1 MRIDYDSPGEYIDH
15 HLGHWVIGDPDSF
28 FSIHFDTVL
37 FSTILG
43 LTFFLIFFLVARRV
57 TTGTPGPFQNFIET
71 IIDFIDEQVRDS
83 YHGTSKLVAPIALTI
98 FIWVFLMNVVKLIPY
113 DLFPYLAQ
121 MVGIEYL
128 RINPTSDINATAGL
142 ALGVFVMIMFFGLR
156 AKGFMGFGGEFL
168 TSPFHASNPVFKVL
182 LAPINL
188 FFKVVEELV
197 KPFSLAMRLFGNMYA
212 GSLIFTLI
220 AISPW
225 YLQWA
230 LGFGW
235 SVFKLLV
242 ITLQAFVF
250 MALTIVYLSMA
261 EEEH

>member
-1 MRIDYDSPGEYIDH
+1 MATYDSPGEYIDH

-28 FSIHFDTVL
+28 WSFHMDTML
-37 FSTILG
+37 FSVLLG
-43 LTFFLIFFLVARRV
+43 ALFFFVFYAAARKA
-57 TTGTPGPFQNFIET
+57 TSATPGKLQNFIET
-71 IIDFIDEQVRDS
+71 LVDFVDTQVKDS
-83 YHGTSKLVAPIALTI
+83 YHGNNRLIGPIALTI

-113 DLFPYLAQ
+113 DLFPWLASFLG
-121 MVGIEYL
+121 VEYL
-128 RINPTSDINATAGL
+128 RINPTSDINATAGV
-142 ALGVFVMIMFFGLR
+142 ALGVFVMIFYFGIR
-156 AKGFMGFGGEFL
+156 GKGFGGFGKEFL
-168 TSPFHASNPVFKVL
+168 TAPFAAESIVMKIL

-188 FFKVVEELV
+188 FFKTVEEIV

-212 GSLIFTLI
+212 GGLIFTLI

-225 YLQWA
+225 YMQWA

-235 SVFKLLV
+235 SLFKLLV
-242 ITLQAFVF
+242 IVLQAFVF

>member
-1 MRIDYDSPGEYIDH
+1 MATYDSPGDYIDH
-15 HLGHWVIGDPDSF
+15 HLGHWVIGDPESF
-28 FSIHFDTVL
+28 WSFHMDTVL
-37 FSTILG
+37 FSTLLG
-43 LTFFLIFFLVARRV
+43 AIFFLIFFMAARKV
-57 TTGTPGPFQNFIET
+57 TSGVPGKMQNFLET
-71 IIDFIDEQVRDS
+71 VIDFVDGQVKDS
-83 YHGTSKLVAPIALTI
+83 YHGNNPLIGPIALTI
-98 FIWVFLMNVVKLIPY
+98 FVWVLLMNIVKLIPY
-113 DLFPYLAQ
+113 DLFPYLASF
-121 MVGIEYL
+121 VGVEYL

-142 ALGVFVMIMFFGLR
+142 ALGVFVMIFYFGFR
-156 AKGFMGFGGEFL
+156 AKGVGGVGKEFL
-168 TSPFHASNPVFKVL
+168 TSPFAANALWLKIL

-188 FFKVVEELV
+188 FFKTVEEIV

-235 SVFKLLV
+235 SLFKLLV
-242 ITLQAFVF
+242 IVLQAFVF

-261 EEEH
+261 EEDH